1 MRDPPRQHQPLQ
13 HLQQQQQQQRRCLRR
28 APVAASRLAALLAS
42 VAALLARRPASFLA
56 GFRPGAVAPERPS
69 LLVRFARG
77 GEGRS
82 VDGAVEPLGSHLLVR
97 LGLAEKTTQGGIV
110 LPSRRRP
117 SEGDVV
123 SIGPGEVRGEGA
135 DAAVTPVGVAAGRRV
150 MYSKYASFTPFELE
164 GVEHAL
170 IREDDL
176 VASFDSSAPRP
187 LKAADLS
194 APRGRALVR
203 LDESKRETE
212 GGLLLSKGA
221 AAEGSGGATTLGVV
235 VAVGPSDV
243 DGEDPELA
251 IGDRVYFKYGEEV
264 QLSSSDK
271 EKYMAVRF
279 RNCIAKVLA

>member
-164 GVEHAL
+164 
-170 IREDDL
+170 
-176 VASFDSSAPRP
+176 
-187 LKAADLS
+187 AADLS